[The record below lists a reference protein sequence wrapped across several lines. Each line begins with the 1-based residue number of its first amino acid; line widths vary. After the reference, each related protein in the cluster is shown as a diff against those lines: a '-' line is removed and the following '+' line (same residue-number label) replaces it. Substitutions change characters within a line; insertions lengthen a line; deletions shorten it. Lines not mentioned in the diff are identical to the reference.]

1 MRKFYTKKI
10 FFIIVSLFELGN
22 FNFLLKMSFSAQH
35 NLRMNKLFTSF
46 SLLIASTVAL
56 AQEPEENRF
65 QKVVLTENLNE
76 PLELTVLP
84 DERVLFIERHGAVKL
99 YVPATKKTSVI
110 ATIPVS
116 TKYSDDSEA
125 EDGLLG
131 ASIDPN
137 FAKNHWVYLY
147 YSPAGT
153 TPENILARFELKGN
167 TLDLNSKKI
176 ILRIPVQRDNCC
188 HTGGSI
194 DWDAQGNLYLSTGDN
209 TSPRASEGYAPID
222 ERPGKGPFDAQK
234 SSSNTADLRGKVIRI
249 HPEADGSYTIPEGN
263 LFPKNAAG
271 TYDPKTRPEI
281 YTMGHRN
288 PYRIAVDKKTG
299 FLYWGDVGPDAGK
312 DSTGLGPAAE
322 DEFGQARK
330 AGNFGWPY
338 FVGDNKAYWDYDFE
352 TKKSGEKFNPDK
364 PVNNSPNNTGLNEL
378 PPAQKAFIWY
388 TAAET
393 KRFPLL
399 GSGGRSAMAGPVY
412 YVDDFKNAK
421 RPFPAYYDKKVFL
434 YEWMRDWIMAVT
446 VSPKGDYVKMERFLP
461 NLKLEH
467 PIDMAFG
474 PNGDLYILEYGQGWF
489 MGNPESKLV
498 RIEYNGGNRKPAVTA
513 SVDKKAGA
521 VPFKAQFSSA
531 GTVDFDKDTLQYQWK
546 IAPVAGGAPVILT
559 EPNPAYVFKKKG
571 VYKVSLTVTDSKGL
585 KDTQTMT
592 VQAGNEPPQVSL
604 ELTGGNRSFFFPEK
618 PIRYKVN
625 VTDHEDGS
633 LEQSSIPASKV
644 RITAAYQDAE
654 DKPKADMG
662 GHQEAPV
669 TFTAGKTLIE
679 KSDCKA
685 CHFQDKKSI
694 GPAFKEV
701 AAKYRADSKAVE
713 LLSDK
718 IIKGG
723 AGVWG
728 ETAMSA
734 HPSIGLPEAGQMVKY
749 ILSLADEKTAP
760 VLLQPAGEVFAKI
773 PEGGDANKGV
783 FKLLAAYTDK
793 GANGMPAQTTEQM
806 LVLKSPTL
814 MFGNADDASKNL
826 MRFKMGENNL
836 LIVTQANTYAYFKGI
851 DLTDITGLDLIVAAP
866 KEQLNAQGGIVEVH
880 DGTPDGA
887 LLGKTEWI
895 APNDDPNAFTSKI
908 PPKPFKVPLSGQSGL
923 HDLYFVFKND
933 NAKGALYVPFS
944 VTFVSK

>member
-1 MRKFYTKKI
+1 
-10 FFIIVSLFELGN
+10 
-22 FNFLLKMSFSAQH
+22 
-35 NLRMNKLFTSF
+35 
-46 SLLIASTVAL
+46 
-56 AQEPEENRF
+56 
-65 QKVVLTENLNE
+65 
-76 PLELTVLP
+76 
-84 DERVLFIERHGAVKL
+84 
-99 YVPATKKTSVI
+99 
-110 ATIPVS
+110 
-116 TKYSDDSEA
+116 
-125 EDGLLG
+125 
-131 ASIDPN
+131 
-137 FAKNHWVYLY
+137 
-147 YSPAGT
+147 
-153 TPENILARFELKGN
+153 
-167 TLDLNSKKI
+167 
-176 ILRIPVQRDNCC
+176 
-188 HTGGSI
+188 
-194 DWDAQGNLYLSTGDN
+194 
-209 TSPRASEGYAPID
+209 
-222 ERPGKGPFDAQK
+222 
-234 SSSNTADLRGKVIRI
+234 
-249 HPEADGSYTIPEGN
+249 
-263 LFPKNAAG
+263 
-271 TYDPKTRPEI
+271 
-281 YTMGHRN
+281 
-288 PYRIAVDKKTG
+288 VDKKTG

-393 KRFPLL
+393 KRFPSL

-498 RIEYNGGNRKPAVTA
+498 RIEYNGGNRKPAVAA

-546 IAPVAGGAPVILT
+546 IVPVGSAAASGAPVILT

-571 VYKVSLTVTDSKGL
+571 TYKVSLTVTDSKGL

-618 PIRYKVN
+618 PIHYKVN
-625 VTDHEDGS
+625 VTDQEDGS
-633 LEQSSIPASKV
+633 LEKSSIPASKV

-694 GPAFKEV
+694 GPAFKDV
-701 AAKYRADSKAVE
+701 AAKYKSDSKAVD

-728 ETAMSA
+728 RNGHVGASVDRV
-734 HPSIGLPEAGQMVKY
+734 AG
-749 ILSLADEKTAP
+749 SRTN
-760 VLLQPAGEVFAKI
+760 GEI
-773 PEGGDANKGV
+773 H
-783 FKLLAAYTDK
+783 FKP
-793 GANGMPAQTTEQM
+793 G
-806 LVLKSPTL
+806 
-814 MFGNADDASKNL
+814 
-826 MRFKMGENNL
+826 
-836 LIVTQANTYAYFKGI
+836 
-851 DLTDITGLDLIVAAP
+851 
-866 KEQLNAQGGIVEVH
+866 
-880 DGTPDGA
+880 
-887 LLGKTEWI
+887 
-895 APNDDPNAFTSKI
+895 
-908 PPKPFKVPLSGQSGL
+908 
-923 HDLYFVFKND
+923 
-933 NAKGALYVPFS
+933 
-944 VTFVSK
+944 

>member
-1 MRKFYTKKI
+1 
-10 FFIIVSLFELGN
+10 
-22 FNFLLKMSFSAQH
+22 
-35 NLRMNKLFTSF
+35 MNKTSTLF
-46 SLLIASTVAL
+46 SLLFCATFAH
-56 AQEPEENRF
+56 AQVPEENRF
-65 QKVVLTENLNE
+65 RKVVLTENLNE

-84 DERVLFIERHGAVKL
+84 DERVVFIERHGTVKL
-99 YVPATKKTSVI
+99 YSPVSKKTTVI

-131 ASIDPN
+131 VNIDPN
-137 FAKNHWVYLY
+137 FNQNHWIYFY
-147 YSPAGT
+147 YSPAGS
-153 TPENILARFELKGN
+153 TPENILTRYELKGN
-167 TLDLNSKKI
+167 ALDLASKKV

-209 TSPRASEGYAPID
+209 TSPRASDGYAPID
-222 ERPGKGPFDAQK
+222 ERPGRSPFDAQK
-234 SSSNTADLRGKVIRI
+234 SSSNTADLRGKIIRI
-249 HPEADGSYTIPEGN
+249 HPEPDGTYTIPEGN
-263 LFPKNAAG
+263 LFPRNASGA
-271 TYDPKTRPEI
+271 YDAKTRPEI

-288 PYRIAVDKKTG
+288 PYRISVDRKNG
-299 FLYWGDVGPDAGK
+299 YLYWGDVGPDAGK

-330 AGNFGWPY
+330 AGNYGWPY
-338 FVGDNKAYWDYDFE
+338 FVGDNKAYWDFNFE
-352 TKKSGEKFNPDK
+352 TKQSGEKFNPEK
-364 PVNNSPNNTGLNEL
+364 PVNNSPNNTGLTEL
-378 PPAQKAFIWY
+378 PPAQKALIWY

-412 YVDDFKNAK
+412 YADQFKEAK
-421 RPFPAYYDKKVFL
+421 RAFPAYYDKKLFI

-446 VSPKGDYVKMERFLP
+446 LSPKGDYVKMERFLP

-498 RIEYNGGNRKPAVTA
+498 RIEYNGGNRKPAVAA

-521 VPFKAQFSSA
+521 VPFQARFSSA
-531 GTVDFDKDTLQYQWK
+531 GTEDFDKDTLQYQWK
-546 IAPVAGGAPVILT
+546 IIPVNGGVPVVLN
-559 EPNPAYVFKKKG
+559 EPNPSYTFKKKG
-571 VYKVSLTVTDSKGL
+571 IYKVLLTVTDSKGL
-585 KDTQTMT
+585 KDSQSLS

-604 ELTGGNRSFFFPEK
+604 ELTGGNKTFFFPGK
-618 PIRYKVN
+618 PVHYKVN
-625 VTDHEDGS
+625 VSDQEDGS
-633 LEQSSIPASKV
+633 LEKNTITASKV
-644 RITAAYQDAE
+644 KITAAYQDAE
-654 DKPKADMG
+654 DKQAANAG

-685 CHFQDKKSI
+685 CHFTDKKSI
-694 GPAFKEV
+694 GPAFRDV
-701 AAKYRADSKAVE
+701 AARYRADANAVAS
-713 LLSDK
+713 LSDK

-749 ILSLADEKTAP
+749 ILSLTDEKQAAQMLP
-760 VLLQPAGEVFAKI
+760 PAGEVMVKI
-773 PEGGDANKGV
+773 PGGGDAGKGIYK
-783 FKLLAAYTDK
+783 FIASYTDK
-793 GANGMPAQTTEQM
+793 GANGMPAQTTEKT
-806 LVLKSPTL
+806 LVLKNPTL
-814 MFGNADDASKNL
+814 LFGSADDASKNI

-836 LIVTQANTYAYFKGI
+836 LIVTQPNTHAIFKNV
-851 DLTDITGLDLIVAAP
+851 DLTDITALDMVVAAP
-866 KEQLNAQGGIVEVH
+866 KDQLNAQGGVVEVH
-880 DGTPDGA
+880 DASPDGT

-895 APNDDPNAFTSKI
+895 PPTDDASAFTSKT
-908 PPKPFKVPLSGQSGL
+908 PPKPFRVPLSPQSGAR
-923 HDLYFVFKND
+923 DLYFVFKND
-933 NAKGALYVPFS
+933 NAKGALFVPFS

>member
-1 MRKFYTKKI
+1 
-10 FFIIVSLFELGN
+10 
-22 FNFLLKMSFSAQH
+22 
-35 NLRMNKLFTSF
+35 MNKTITLF
-46 SLLIASTVAL
+46 SLLLCVTL
-56 AQEPEENRF
+56 AHAQVPEENRF
-65 QKVVLTENLNE
+65 RKVVLTENLNE

-99 YVPATKKTSVI
+99 YSPVSKKTTTI

-116 TKYSDDSEA
+116 TKYNDGSEA

-131 ASIDPN
+131 ASIDPD
-137 FAKNHWVYLY
+137 FAKNHWIYFY
-147 YSPAGT
+147 YSPAGS
-153 TPENILARFELKGN
+153 TPENILARYELKGN
-167 TLDLNSKKI
+167 ALDLASKKV

-209 TSPRASEGYAPID
+209 TSPRASDGYAPID
-222 ERPGKGPFDAQK
+222 ERVGRSPFDAQK
-234 SSSNTADLRGKVIRI
+234 SSSNTADLRGKIIRI

-271 TYDPKTRPEI
+271 FSDPKTRPEI

-288 PYRIAVDKKTG
+288 PYRISVDKKNG
-299 FLYWGDVGPDAGK
+299 YLYWGDVGPDAGQ

-330 AGNFGWPY
+330 AGNYGWPY
-338 FVGDNKAYWDYDFE
+338 FVGDNKAYWDFNFE
-352 TKKSGEKFNPDK
+352 TKQSGEKFNPEK
-364 PVNNSPNNTGLNEL
+364 PVNDSPNNTGLTEL

-412 YVDDFKNAK
+412 YADQFKNAK
-421 RPFPAYYDKKVFL
+421 RAFPAYYDKKLFI
-434 YEWMRDWIMAVT
+434 YEWMRDWIIAVT
-446 VSPKGDYVKMERFLP
+446 LSPKGDYVKMERFLP

-474 PNGDLYILEYGQGWF
+474 PNGDLYVLEYGQGWF

-498 RIEYNGGNRKPAVTA
+498 RIEYNSGNRKPVVVA

-521 VPFKAQFSSA
+521 VPFQARFSSA
-531 GTVDFDKDTLQYQWK
+531 ETEDFDKDTLQYQWK
-546 IAPVAGGAPVILT
+546 ITSASSAAPVVLN
-559 EPNPAYVFKKKG
+559 EPNPTYTFKKKG
-571 VYKVSLTVTDSKGL
+571 TYKVSLTVTDSKGL
-585 KDTQTMT
+585 KDSQILT

-604 ELTGGNRSFFFPEK
+604 ELTGGNKTFFFPGK
-618 PIRYKVN
+618 PIQYQVN
-625 VTDHEDGS
+625 VSDQEDGS
-633 LEQSSIPASKV
+633 LEKNTIAASKV
-644 RITAAYQDAE
+644 KITAAYQDAE
-654 DKPKADMG
+654 DKQAADTG

-669 TFTAGKTLIE
+669 TFTAGKLLIE

-685 CHFQDKKSI
+685 CHFTDKKSI
-694 GPAFKEV
+694 GPAFVDV
-701 AAKYRADSKAVE
+701 AAKYKADGNAVAS
-713 LLSDK
+713 LSDK

-749 ILSLADEKTAP
+749 ILSLADEKQAAQM
-760 VLLQPAGEVFAKI
+760 LQPAGEVVAKI
-773 PEGGDANKGV
+773 PDGGDAGKGIYK
-783 FKLLAAYTDK
+783 FMASYTDK
-793 GANGMPAQTTEQM
+793 GANGMPAQTTEKT
-806 LVLKSPTL
+806 LVLKNPTL
-814 MFGNADDASKNL
+814 LFGNADDASKNI

-836 LIVTQANTYAYFKGI
+836 LIVTQPNTYAIFKGI
-851 DLTDITGLDLIVAAP
+851 DLTDITGLDMVVAAP
-866 KEQLNAQGGIVEVH
+866 KDQLNAQGGIVEVH
-880 DGTPDGA
+880 DGSPEGA

-895 APNDDPNAFTSKI
+895 PPTDDASAFTSKT
-908 PPKPFKVPLSGQSGL
+908 PPKPFTVPVAAQTGVR
-923 HDLYFVFKND
+923 DLYFVFKND
-933 NAKGALYVPFS
+933 NAKGALFVPFS